1 MLKMLVF
8 GNLKF
13 PVQNI
18 SVFLDGFS
26 LCWKKYNIL
35 IDIGSW
41 NYKRL
46 SSENLG

>member
-26 LCWKKYNIL
+26 LCWKNI
-35 IDIGSW
+35 IDYRIMSV
-41 NYKRL
+41 
-46 SSENLG
+46 